1 MKLKALVQAMLMFLL
16 FTATSVYAA
25 KKIVDV
31 MVVYPNQA
39 TTVTQGRDIPALA
52 ASYIEYA
59 NQTYKNSNVDV
70 QLRLVHLR
78 KVSVSGTGNVSSTAL
93 QNLARDQNIGELR
106 TKYGADLVVLLTLR
120 QQVSS
125 GFICGIGYVPQGTNG
140 QFYFGAKYAGFSVT
154 AVNCGNPTFI
164 HELGHNMG
172 LGHSFAQGSSGGI
185 YQWGRGHGKHNNFST
200 TMAYPQAYGSAVRVQ
215 QFSSPTQIKCNDLPC
230 GVSRN
235 LNDGADAVTNINIVA
250 KQVADFFP
258 TKVPS
263 TVVGE
268 TETPK
273 PKVPENLAVNGNFDA
288 LNSWKNFWGLSSFQ
302 RSRVKVSSNY
312 GLKVSNRQAYYAGP
326 IQTVPL
332 NVGETYQM
340 SAYAA
345 LATPF
350 AARNTMR
357 AALLLNTASG
367 NLYIQSLDS
376 ASIVRGQWSK
386 LNSTFTVSKA
396 YGKLNSIE
404 LLFYG
409 PSTGWDFYLDEVVI
423 KPKES

>member
-1 MKLKALVQAMLMFLL
+1 MFVL
-16 FTATSVYAA
+16 FTVSPVYAA

-52 ASYIEYA
+52 ASYVEYA
-59 NQTYKNSNVDV
+59 NQTYKNSNVGI

-78 KVSVSGTGNVSSTAL
+78 KVAISGTGSVSGEAL
-93 QNLARDQNIGELR
+93 QNLAKDQNVRELR

-120 QQVSS
+120 QQVSR
-125 GFICGIGYVPQGTNG
+125 GFICGVGYVPQGANG
-140 QFYFGAKYAGFSVT
+140 TFYFGAKYAGYSVT
-154 AVNCGNPTFI
+154 AVNCGNPTFV

-172 LGHSFAQGSSGGI
+172 LGHSYVQGSRGGI
-185 YQWGRGHGKHNNFST
+185 YQWGRGHGKYNNFST
-200 TMAYPQAYGSAVRVQ
+200 TMAYPHAYGSAVRVQ
-215 QFSSPTQIKCNDLPC
+215 QFSSPTQAKCNHLPC
-230 GVSRN
+230 GIDRSQD
-235 LNDGADAVTNINIVA
+235 DGADAVTSINIVA

-268 TETPK
+268 TDTPK
-273 PKVPENLAVNGNFDA
+273 PKIPANLVTNGNFDI
-288 LNSWKNFWGLSSFQ
+288 LSSWKNFWELSSFQ

-312 GLKVSNRQAYYAGP
+312 GLKVSNRQIYYAGP
-326 IQTVPL
+326 VQTVPL
-332 NVGETYQM
+332 SVGKTYQM

-345 LATPF
+345 LATPSS
-350 AARNTMR
+350 ARDMMY
-357 AALLLNTASG
+357 AALLLKTASG
-367 NLYIQSLDS
+367 NFYIQSLDS

-386 LNSTFTVSKA
+386 LNSTFTVSNA

-409 PSTGWDFYLDEVVI
+409 PNGDRDFYLDEVSV
-423 KPKES
+423 KQKES

>member
-1 MKLKALVQAMLMFLL
+1 MKSKAIVQAMLIFML
-16 FTATSVYAA
+16 FTVSPVYAA
-25 KKIVDV
+25 KQIVDV

-39 TTVTQGRDIPALA
+39 TTVTQGKDIPALA

-59 NQTYKNSNVDV
+59 NQTYKNSNVDI

-78 KVSVSGTGNVSSTAL
+78 KVSVSGSGNVSSTAL
-93 QNLARDQNIGELR
+93 QNLARDQNIGEVR

-120 QQVSS
+120 QQVSG

-140 QFYFGAKYAGFSVT
+140 QFYSGAKYAGFSVT
-154 AVNCGNPTFI
+154 AVNCGNPTFV

-172 LGHSFAQGSSGGI
+172 LGHSYAQGSRGGI
-185 YQWGRGHGKHNNFST
+185 YQWGRGHGKYNNFST
-200 TMAYPQAYGSAVRVQ
+200 TMAYPHAYGSAVRVQ
-215 QFSSPTQIKCNDLPC
+215 QFSSPTQVKCNNFPC
-230 GVSRN
+230 GVSPN
-235 LNDGADAVTNINIVA
+235 QNDGADAVTSMNVVA

-268 TETPK
+268 PETPK
-273 PKVPENLAVNGNFDA
+273 PKVPENIVANGSFDV
-288 LNSWKNFWGLSSFQ
+288 LNSWKNFWDLSSFQ
-302 RSRVKVSSNY
+302 RSKVKVSSSY

-326 IQTVPL
+326 VQTVPL
-332 NVGETYQM
+332 KVGETYQL

-350 AARNTMR
+350 QARNTMR
-357 AALLLNTASG
+357 AALLLYTASG
-367 NLYIQSLDS
+367 NFYLQPLAN

-386 LNSTFTVSKA
+386 LNANFTVSN
-396 YGKLNSIE
+396 YSNLNKIE

-409 PSTGWDFYLDEVVI
+409 PNSGWDFYLDEVVI